1 MKNKKGFTLIEL
13 IVVIAILGILALFLV
28 PSFLGYTKDA
38 QKATCEANRHIIE
51 RSYTFYKAK
60 SADEITLSKYI
71 DSEDGKEYQGS
82 KCPAGGVYTYDD
94 DKVIC
99 SIHGED
105 EDKNEGTGEESGDGD
120 KSEDSDPEEST
131 TPKIPGTDLDINY
144 DNVVSVV
151 KGESINAKLER
162 GTIVEM
168 KDEDG
173 KVISYYIVKDQNWID
188 KVTGPS
194 FTLIEITNDPAITV
208 NGTDNSAI
216 SSAIGGTIKR
226 GQKIV
231 YDNKYYI
238 YTETWWNTDAN
249 LPGKYSDWLEIK

>member
-60 SADEITLSKYI
+60 SAEEIKLSEYI
-71 DSEDGKEYQGS
+71 KSDDGKEYQGS

-94 DKVIC
+94 ANGKVIC
-99 SIHGED
+99 NIHGED
-105 EDKNEGTGEESGDGD
+105 EGKDEESDD
-120 KSEDSDPEEST
+120 IETPDQSEETEEPT
-131 TPKIPGTDLDINY
+131 TPKIPGTNLDVDY
-144 DNVVSVV
+144 S
-151 KGESINAKLER
+151 
-162 GTIVEM
+162 
-168 KDEDG
+168 
-173 KVISYYIVKDQNWID
+173 KVIIAVQGDNREYKVEKGSIIQVKDFEGNIIKYYIAKS
-188 KVTGPS
+188 PS
-194 FTLIEITNDPAITV
+194 TVNLSNNKSDLVELTNDQAITV

-216 SSAIGGTIKR
+216 SSAIGGTVKR

-238 YTETWWNTDAN
+238 YTETWWGLYEN
-249 LPGKYSDWLEIK
+249 LPGTNSNWVEIK

>member
-60 SADEITLSKYI
+60 SAEEITLSKYI
-71 DSEDGKEYQGS
+71 DSKEGEEYKGS

-120 KSEDSDPEEST
+120 KTEDSDPEEST
-131 TPKIPGTDLDINY
+131 TPKIPGTELDVNY
-144 DNVVSVV
+144 ENVVSVV

-208 NGTDNSAI
+208 NGTGKEAI
-216 SSAIGGTIKR
+216 KKALDGKESQGIKV
-226 GQKIV
+226 I
-231 YDNKYYI
+231 YEDKYYI
-238 YTETWWNTDAN
+238 YVEYNWDE
-249 LPGKYSDWLEIK
+249 S

>member
-60 SADEITLSKYI
+60 SAEEITLSKYI
-71 DSEDGKEYQGS
+71 DSEEGEEYKGS

-105 EDKNEGTGEESGDGD
+105 EDKNEGTGEESGEG
-120 KSEDSDPEEST
+120 E
-131 TPKIPGTDLDINY
+131 TPDQPGEQKPDENKIPGTNLDLDYNKIIIAVQGENHDY
-144 DNVVSVV
+144 PVQRGSIIQV
-151 KGESINAKLER
+151 KDSEGNIIK
-162 GTIVEM
+162 
-168 KDEDG
+168 
-173 KVISYYIVKDQNWID
+173 YYIARNTSTVNLSHGISDL
-188 KVTGPS
+188 VE
-194 FTLIEITNDPAITV
+194 LTNDPAVTV
-208 NGTDNSAI
+208 NGTGQDAI
-216 SSAIGGTIKR
+216 INAFNNKIEE
-226 GQKIV
+226 GQKII

-238 YTETWWNTDAN
+238 CRENVSGWSPV
-249 LPGKYSDWLEIK
+249 PGKSDWWIEIK